1 MAGVRTDLIVTNCMS
16 WHIILALL
24 SAFVFAL
31 SIIFV
36 KAGVRSATP
45 TTALWLTLAVN
56 VLLLWSW
63 GIMRGELNPD
73 WYSWGYFA
81 ISGMFAPLLG
91 RLFQFQGIRHLGT
104 NISTPI
110 TLTHPLVT
118 VLIAV
123 LFLEERLTITGF
135 VGATLV
141 IMASTLVGSEGNGG
155 KPGQLAVLAT
165 RKRYLVL
172 PLLASLGYGISI
184 AFRKIGIESGADP
197 VVAAAVTVSS
207 AWVWLSLYLI
217 VTGGFSQ
224 IRCAR
229 RELVYF
235 LLSGIASGL
244 GPVLLYAAL
253 QLADL
258 VVVAPLASTTPLFVL
273 FISYL
278 FVRQDEIFTV
288 KVIVGTIATVVGI
301 ILLTGYGLE
310 TSL

>member
-1 MAGVRTDLIVTNCMS
+1 MP
-16 WHIILALL
+16 WHIVLALL

-31 SIIFV
+31 SITFV
-36 KAGVRSATP
+36 RAGVRSATP

-56 VLLLWSW
+56 VLFLWCWGLL
-63 GIMRGELNPD
+63 RGNWKPD

-81 ISGMFAPLLG
+81 ISGVFAPLLG
-91 RLFQFQGIRHLGT
+91 RLFQFQGIRRLGA

-123 LFLEERLTITGF
+123 LFLNERLTTMGLA
-135 VGATLV
+135 GAMLV
-141 IMASTLVGSEGNGG
+141 IVASMLVGSEWNGG
-155 KPGQLAVLAT
+155 KPGGRTLLAT
-165 RKRYLVL
+165 KKRYLAL
-172 PLLASLGYGISI
+172 PLFASLGYGISI
-184 AFRKIGIESGADP
+184 VFRKIGVETGTDP
-197 VVAAAVTVSS
+197 VVAAAVTMGS
-207 AWVWLSLYLI
+207 AWLWLSLYLLI
-217 VTGGFSQ
+217 TRSFGQ
-224 IRCAR
+224 IRCSR
-229 RELVYF
+229 RELSYF

-253 QLADL
+253 RLADL

-278 FVRQDEIFTV
+278 FVRQDEVFTP
-288 KVIVGTIATVVGI
+288 KVIVGTIATVAGI
-301 ILLTGYGLE
+301 IFLTGYGLE